1 MYPDIVRAAR
11 NEGSQKNMRPK
22 LLTILELTLR
32 IFMIEVSDPIAN
44 TIDFLCNTLSD
55 SLKIKLFQT
64 KFHKKWM
71 LLECTIL

>member
-55 SLKIKLFQT
+55 SLKNKLFQT

>member
-1 MYPDIVRAAR
+1 MYPDIVRVAC

-55 SLKIKLFQT
+55 SLKNKLFQT